1 MTESFL
7 HYIWQLQ
14 YFDKT
19 NLQTTTGEP
28 VQIFHPGNRNTDAG
42 PDFSSARIKIGTLEW
57 RGSIEIHIHA
67 SGWIDHRHSD
77 DEAYEKVVLHVV
89 WENDKP
95 VMRTDGTMMPT
106 LELKNRVASDVW
118 EKFKRLYTSAEVIPC
133 SAGWPTVPEIHKLS
147 MLDRVLMQRLDS
159 KAAYVKQ
166 VLIGNENNWKQTCYQ
181 LMCKNFGFHVN
192 AEPMFRLAQIVPYT
206 VVLKHLDK
214 PTQVEAILYGAAG
227 FLETEFD
234 DDYIGLLKREYN
246 VLRTK
251 YQLESRQINLAQ
263 WKFLRL
269 RPANFPTVRIAQ
281 FAAWLCANK
290 NLFSSMLET
299 DSYKEFI
306 QTLAV
311 DQSTYWH
318 SHYQFGKLSKTAIPS
333 LGRSSI
339 ENIIVNTIVPMLAAY
354 GQLHD
359 ELSYIDRAVEWL
371 QQSKAENNKITRQW
385 NMLDFS
391 VKTAFDS
398 QALIEL
404 YKNFCM
410 KRRCLECTVGA
421 YLIKN

>member
-19 NLQTTTGEP
+19 NLQTTTGES
-28 VQIFHPGNRNTDAG
+28 VQIFYPGSRNTDSG
-42 PDFSSARIKIGTLEW
+42 PDFSSARIKIGSLEW

-67 SGWIDHRHSD
+67 SGWIDHQHSD
-77 DEAYEKVVLHVV
+77 DEAYEKVILHVV
-89 WENDKP
+89 WEDDKA
-95 VMRTDGTMMPT
+95 VIRTDGTTMPT
-106 LELKNRVASDVW
+106 LELKNRISSDVW

-133 SAGWPTVPEIHKLS
+133 SGSWPTVPDIHKFA
-147 MLDRVLMQRLDS
+147 MLERVLMQRLDS
-159 KAAYVKQ
+159 KADEVKR
-166 VLIGNENNWKQTCYQ
+166 VLSSNANNWAQTCYQ
-181 LMCKNFGFHVN
+181 LVCKNFGFKVN
-192 AEPMFRLAQIVPYT
+192 AEAMFRLAQVVPYAII
-206 VVLKHLDK
+206 LKHLDK
-214 PTQVEAILYGAAG
+214 PIQVEALLYGAAG
-227 FLETEFD
+227 FLETDFADEYFV
-234 DDYIGLLKREYN
+234 LLKREYN
-246 VLRTK
+246 VLCSK
-251 YQLESRQINLAQ
+251 YQLDRRQMNLAQ

-281 FAAWLCANK
+281 FAAWLCASRNM
-290 NLFSSMLET
+290 FSNMLET
-299 DSYKEFI
+299 NSREEFARL
-306 QTLAV
+306 LAV
-311 DQSTYWH
+311 DQSRYWH
-318 SHYQFGKLSKTAIPS
+318 AHYQFGKLSKTTIPS
-333 LGRSSI
+333 LGESSI
-339 ENIIVNTIVPMLAAY
+339 ENVIINSIVPMLVAY

-359 ELSYIDRAVEWL
+359 DQSYIDRAIAWL
-371 QQSKAENNKITRQW
+371 QQSKAENNKITRHW